1 MRVFQGGGG
10 NEMMG
15 GKGGGDVEV
24 MGKEWEWGLCCSEEK
39 AVVVGGGG
47 GCCREEKGMR
57 GCWFEE
63 KGRGMVIHNNL
74 HNLAILTNNF
84 IYTYRLQLGIRY

>member
-1 MRVFQGGGG
+1 M
-10 NEMMG
+10 E
-15 GKGGGDVEV
+15 
-24 MGKEWEWGLCCSEEK
+24 KEWEGVCCVVMRRNQWWGG
-39 AVVVGGGG
+39 GGGG

-84 IYTYRLQLGIRY
+84 IYTYLLQLGIRY